1 MEKKI
6 NWKPFIIAG
15 SISLAFGLLVF
26 LLLWFVA
33 KMSLV
38 DSLAIPSIVLVSFSI
53 LMWVAREGFFDI
65 FSYGFKQMG
74 SMILSKN
81 PREYH
86 DFSGYKSYKY
96 EIREKR
102 AKTFYVVAIVGVLF
116 LVTTLIVYLITKL

>member
-38 DSLAIPSIVLVSFSI
+38 DSFVIPGIVLVSFSI

-86 DFSGYKSYKY
+86 DFPGYKSYKY